1 MKKGKFSALLP
12 LIIFVSIY
20 LGTSLV
26 MKDFYSVSVLVPGI
40 IAVLVGIFM
49 NRKRGL
55 EKNIEIFCK
64 GAGNS
69 NIILMCL
76 IFILAGAFA
85 EVAKNMGAVES
96 TVNLGLTILPKNIL
110 VAGIFIISSFIAIS
124 LGTSMGTIAAIVPI
138 AMGISDKTNIAL
150 PLIVGAVVGG
160 AMFGDNLSMISD
172 TTIAATKTQGCEMKD
187 KFKVNFKVILPLI
200 VGAVVGGAMFGDN
213 LSMISDTT
221 IAATKTQGCE
231 MKDKFKVN
239 FKVILPAAILVIVI
253 YTFLGSGANTSVG
266 QYDYNFIKIIP
277 YLGILIAALMGAN
290 VIAILSGGIVLA
302 GAIGFFT
309 GSLDLKTFF
318 TSISTGIGGMSE
330 LILIS
335 IIIGG
340 IVEIIKEN
348 GGIDYVLNLVTKR
361 INGKKGAEFGIGLL
375 VSLVDACTAN
385 NTIAIVTVGPLAKDI
400 SDEYNLDSK
409 RIAGILD
416 MFSCAVQGII
426 PYGAQLMSAAALTGL
441 SSFEIMKFLFYPYLM
456 GISAIAFIGG

>member
-40 IAVLVGIFM
+40 IAVLFGIFT

-187 KFKVNFKVILPLI
+187 KFKI
-200 VGAVVGGAMFGDN
+200 
-213 LSMISDTT
+213 
-221 IAATKTQGCE
+221 
-231 MKDKFKVN
+231 N

-309 GSLDLKTFF
+309 GSLFKDFLHF
-318 TSISTGIGGMSE
+318 
-330 LILIS
+330 
-335 IIIGG
+335 
-340 IVEIIKEN
+340 N
-348 GGIDYVLNLVTKR
+348 
-361 INGKKGAEFGIGLL
+361 INWYRGNE
-375 VSLVDACTAN
+375 
-385 NTIAIVTVGPLAKDI
+385 
-400 SDEYNLDSK
+400 
-409 RIAGILD
+409 
-416 MFSCAVQGII
+416 
-426 PYGAQLMSAAALTGL
+426 
-441 SSFEIMKFLFYPYLM
+441 
-456 GISAIAFIGG
+456 

>member
-40 IAVLVGIFM
+40 IAVLFGIFT

-187 KFKVNFKVILPLI
+187 KFKI
-200 VGAVVGGAMFGDN
+200 
-213 LSMISDTT
+213 
-221 IAATKTQGCE
+221 
-231 MKDKFKVN
+231 N

-277 YLGILIAALMGAN
+277 YLGILIAALIGAN

-456 GISAIAFIGG
+456 GISVIAFIAFFQKKESDEKSGELNAIAVE

>member
-187 KFKVNFKVILPLI
+187 KFKI
-200 VGAVVGGAMFGDN
+200 
-213 LSMISDTT
+213 
-221 IAATKTQGCE
+221 
-231 MKDKFKVN
+231 N

-456 GISAIAFIGG
+456 GISAIAFIALFQKKESAEKSGELNAIAVE

>member
-26 MKDFYSVSVLVPGI
+26 MKDFYSISVLVPGI
-40 IAVLVGIFM
+40 IAVLFGIFT

-138 AMGISDKTNIAL
+138 AMGIADKTNIAL
-150 PLIVGAVVGG
+150 QLIVGAVVGG

-187 KFKVNFKVILPLI
+187 KFKI
-200 VGAVVGGAMFGDN
+200 
-213 LSMISDTT
+213 
-221 IAATKTQGCE
+221 
-231 MKDKFKVN
+231 N

-335 IIIGG
+335 IIIVG
-340 IVEIIKEN
+340 
-348 GGIDYVLNLVTKR
+348 VL
-361 INGKKGAEFGIGLL
+361 
-375 VSLVDACTAN
+375 
-385 NTIAIVTVGPLAKDI
+385 
-400 SDEYNLDSK
+400 
-409 RIAGILD
+409 
-416 MFSCAVQGII
+416 Q
-426 PYGAQLMSAAALTGL
+426 
-441 SSFEIMKFLFYPYLM
+441 
-456 GISAIAFIGG
+456 

>member
-40 IAVLVGIFM
+40 IAVLFGIFM

-172 TTIAATKTQGCEMKD
+172 TTIAATKTQGCEMRD
-187 KFKVNFKVILPLI
+187 KFRI
-200 VGAVVGGAMFGDN
+200 
-213 LSMISDTT
+213 
-221 IAATKTQGCE
+221 
-231 MKDKFKVN
+231 N

-302 GAIGFFT
+302 GTIGFFT

-318 TSISTGIGGMSE
+318 SSISTGIGGMSE

-409 RIAGILD
+409 RVAGILD

-456 GISAIAFIGG
+456 GISVIIFIAFFQKKENTETNEKLDVVVTQ

>member
-40 IAVLVGIFM
+40 IAVLFGIFT

-187 KFKVNFKVILPLI
+187 KFKI
-200 VGAVVGGAMFGDN
+200 
-213 LSMISDTT
+213 
-221 IAATKTQGCE
+221 
-231 MKDKFKVN
+231 N

-456 GISAIAFIGG
+456 GYKCNSIHSIFPKERKC

>member
-40 IAVLVGIFM
+40 IAVLFGIFT

-187 KFKVNFKVILPLI
+187 KFKVNFKVILP
-200 VGAVVGGAMFGDN
+200 
-213 LSMISDTT
+213 
-221 IAATKTQGCE
+221 
-231 MKDKFKVN
+231 
-239 FKVILPAAILVIVI
+239 AAILVIVI

-302 GAIGFFT
+302 GVIGFFT

-456 GISAIAFIGG
+456 GISAIAFIAFFQKKESAEKTSELNAIAVE

>member
-40 IAVLVGIFM
+40 IAVLFGIFT

-172 TTIAATKTQGCEMKD
+172 TTIAATKTQ
-187 KFKVNFKVILPLI
+187 
-200 VGAVVGGAMFGDN
+200 
-213 LSMISDTT
+213 
-221 IAATKTQGCE
+221 
-231 MKDKFKVN
+231 
-239 FKVILPAAILVIVI
+239 
-253 YTFLGSGANTSVG
+253 
-266 QYDYNFIKIIP
+266 
-277 YLGILIAALMGAN
+277 
-290 VIAILSGGIVLA
+290 
-302 GAIGFFT
+302 
-309 GSLDLKTFF
+309 
-318 TSISTGIGGMSE
+318 
-330 LILIS
+330 
-335 IIIGG
+335 
-340 IVEIIKEN
+340 
-348 GGIDYVLNLVTKR
+348 
-361 INGKKGAEFGIGLL
+361 
-375 VSLVDACTAN
+375 
-385 NTIAIVTVGPLAKDI
+385 
-400 SDEYNLDSK
+400 
-409 RIAGILD
+409 
-416 MFSCAVQGII
+416 
-426 PYGAQLMSAAALTGL
+426 
-441 SSFEIMKFLFYPYLM
+441 
-456 GISAIAFIGG
+456 

>member
-40 IAVLVGIFM
+40 IAVLFGIFT

-187 KFKVNFKVILPLI
+187 KFKI
-200 VGAVVGGAMFGDN
+200 
-213 LSMISDTT
+213 
-221 IAATKTQGCE
+221 
-231 MKDKFKVN
+231 N

-318 TSISTGIGGMSE
+318 TSISNGIGGMSE

-456 GISAIAFIGG
+456 GISTIAFIAFFQKKESAEKSGELNAIAVE

>member
-40 IAVLVGIFM
+40 IAVLFGIFT

-187 KFKVNFKVILPLI
+187 KFKI
-200 VGAVVGGAMFGDN
+200 
-213 LSMISDTT
+213 
-221 IAATKTQGCE
+221 
-231 MKDKFKVN
+231 N

-456 GISAIAFIGG
+456 GISAIAFIALFQKKESAEKSGELNAIAVE

>member
-40 IAVLVGIFM
+40 IAVLFGIFT

-187 KFKVNFKVILPLI
+187 KFKI
-200 VGAVVGGAMFGDN
+200 
-213 LSMISDTT
+213 
-221 IAATKTQGCE
+221 
-231 MKDKFKVN
+231 N

-330 LILIS
+330 IILIS

-456 GISAIAFIGG
+456 GISAIAFIVFFQKKESAEKSGELNAIAVE

>member
-40 IAVLVGIFM
+40 IAVLFGIFT

-187 KFKVNFKVILPLI
+187 KFKI
-200 VGAVVGGAMFGDN
+200 
-213 LSMISDTT
+213 
-221 IAATKTQGCE
+221 
-231 MKDKFKVN
+231 N

-361 INGKKGAEFGIGLL
+361 INSKKGAEFGIGLL

-456 GISAIAFIGG
+456 GISAIAFIAFFQKKVLKKVGS

>member
-1 MKKGKFSALLP
+1 MIDLLNRLGGEKMKKGKFSALLP

-124 LGTSMGTIAAIVPI
+124 LGTSMGTIVAIVPI
-138 AMGISDKTNIAL
+138 AMGIADKTNIAL

-172 TTIAATKTQGCEMKD
+172 TTIAKNKNSR
-187 KFKVNFKVILPLI
+187 V
-200 VGAVVGGAMFGDN
+200 
-213 LSMISDTT
+213 
-221 IAATKTQGCE
+221 
-231 MKDKFKVN
+231 
-239 FKVILPAAILVIVI
+239 
-253 YTFLGSGANTSVG
+253 
-266 QYDYNFIKIIP
+266 
-277 YLGILIAALMGAN
+277 
-290 VIAILSGGIVLA
+290 
-302 GAIGFFT
+302 
-309 GSLDLKTFF
+309 
-318 TSISTGIGGMSE
+318 
-330 LILIS
+330 
-335 IIIGG
+335 
-340 IVEIIKEN
+340 
-348 GGIDYVLNLVTKR
+348 
-361 INGKKGAEFGIGLL
+361 
-375 VSLVDACTAN
+375 
-385 NTIAIVTVGPLAKDI
+385 
-400 SDEYNLDSK
+400 
-409 RIAGILD
+409 
-416 MFSCAVQGII
+416 
-426 PYGAQLMSAAALTGL
+426 
-441 SSFEIMKFLFYPYLM
+441 
-456 GISAIAFIGG
+456 

>member
-40 IAVLVGIFM
+40 IAVLFGIFT

-187 KFKVNFKVILPLI
+187 KFKI
-200 VGAVVGGAMFGDN
+200 
-213 LSMISDTT
+213 
-221 IAATKTQGCE
+221 
-231 MKDKFKVN
+231 N

-361 INGKKGAEFGIGLL
+361 INGKKEAEFGIGLL

-426 PYGAQLMSAAALTGL
+426 PY
-441 SSFEIMKFLFYPYLM
+441 
-456 GISAIAFIGG
+456 

>member
-40 IAVLVGIFM
+40 IAVLFGIFM

-110 VAGIFIISSFIAIS
+110 VAGIFVISSFIAIS

-138 AMGISDKTNIAL
+138 AMGIADKTNIA
-150 PLIVGAVVGG
+150 
-160 AMFGDNLSMISD
+160 
-172 TTIAATKTQGCEMKD
+172 
-187 KFKVNFKVILPLI
+187 LPLI

-318 TSISTGIGGMSE
+318 SSISTGIGGMSE

-409 RIAGILD
+409 RVAGILD

-456 GISAIAFIGG
+456 GISVIIFIAFFQKKESTETNEELDVVVTQ

>member
-26 MKDFYSVSVLVPGI
+26 MKDFYSISVLVPGI
-40 IAVLVGIFM
+40 IAVLFGIFT

-138 AMGISDKTNIAL
+138 AMGIADKTNIAL

-187 KFKVNFKVILPLI
+187 KFKI
-200 VGAVVGGAMFGDN
+200 
-213 LSMISDTT
+213 
-221 IAATKTQGCE
+221 
-231 MKDKFKVN
+231 N

-456 GISAIAFIGG
+456 GISAIAFIVFFQKKESAEKSGELNAIAVE

>member
-40 IAVLVGIFM
+40 IAALVGIFM

-110 VAGIFIISSFIAIS
+110 VAGIFVISSFIAIS

-138 AMGISDKTNIAL
+138 AMGIADKTNIAL

-172 TTIAATKTQGCEMKD
+172 TTIAATKTQGCEMRD
-187 KFKVNFKVILPLI
+187 KFRI
-200 VGAVVGGAMFGDN
+200 
-213 LSMISDTT
+213 
-221 IAATKTQGCE
+221 
-231 MKDKFKVN
+231 N
-239 FKVILPAAILVIVI
+239 FKVILPAAILVIVL
-253 YTFLGSGANTSVG
+253 YTFLGSGSNTSVG
-266 QYDYNFIKIIP
+266 QYDYNLIKVIP
-277 YLGILIAALMGAN
+277 YLGILIAALMGVN
-290 VIAILSGGIVLA
+290 VIAILAGGIVLA
-302 GAIGFFT
+302 GGIGFFT
-309 GSLDLKTFF
+309 GSMDLKVFF
-318 TSISTGIGGMSE
+318 NSISAGVAGMSE

-400 SDEYNLDSK
+400 SNKYNLDSK
-409 RIAGILD
+409 RVAGILD

-456 GISAIAFIGG
+456 GISVIIFIAFFQKKENTETSEELDVAVTQ

>member
-40 IAVLVGIFM
+40 IAVLFGIFT

-187 KFKVNFKVILPLI
+187 KFKI
-200 VGAVVGGAMFGDN
+200 
-213 LSMISDTT
+213 
-221 IAATKTQGCE
+221 
-231 MKDKFKVN
+231 N

-456 GISAIAFIGG
+456 GISSIAFIAFFQKKESAEKSGELNAVAVE

>member
-40 IAVLVGIFM
+40 IAVLFGIFT

-187 KFKVNFKVILPLI
+187 KFKI
-200 VGAVVGGAMFGDN
+200 
-213 LSMISDTT
+213 
-221 IAATKTQGCE
+221 
-231 MKDKFKVN
+231 N

-309 GSLDLKTFF
+309 GYLDLKTFF

-456 GISAIAFIGG
+456 GISAIAFIVFFQKKESAEKSGELNAIAVE

>member
-40 IAVLVGIFM
+40 IAVLFGIFI

-187 KFKVNFKVILPLI
+187 KFKI
-200 VGAVVGGAMFGDN
+200 
-213 LSMISDTT
+213 
-221 IAATKTQGCE
+221 
-231 MKDKFKVN
+231 
-239 FKVILPAAILVIVI
+239 
-253 YTFLGSGANTSVG
+253 
-266 QYDYNFIKIIP
+266 NFI
-277 YLGILIAALMGAN
+277 L
-290 VIAILSGGIVLA
+290 
-302 GAIGFFT
+302 
-309 GSLDLKTFF
+309 
-318 TSISTGIGGMSE
+318 E
-330 LILIS
+330 L
-335 IIIGG
+335 
-340 IVEIIKEN
+340 V
-348 GGIDYVLNLVTKR
+348 
-361 INGKKGAEFGIGLL
+361 
-375 VSLVDACTAN
+375 
-385 NTIAIVTVGPLAKDI
+385 
-400 SDEYNLDSK
+400 
-409 RIAGILD
+409 
-416 MFSCAVQGII
+416 
-426 PYGAQLMSAAALTGL
+426 
-441 SSFEIMKFLFYPYLM
+441 
-456 GISAIAFIGG
+456 

>member
-138 AMGISDKTNIAL
+138 AMGIADKTNIAL

-187 KFKVNFKVILPLI
+187 KFKINFKVIY
-200 VGAVVGGAMFGDN
+200 
-213 LSMISDTT
+213 
-221 IAATKTQGCE
+221 
-231 MKDKFKVN
+231 
-239 FKVILPAAILVIVI
+239 ILRKW
-253 YTFLGSGANTSVG
+253 S
-266 QYDYNFIKIIP
+266 
-277 YLGILIAALMGAN
+277 
-290 VIAILSGGIVLA
+290 
-302 GAIGFFT
+302 
-309 GSLDLKTFF
+309 
-318 TSISTGIGGMSE
+318 
-330 LILIS
+330 
-335 IIIGG
+335 
-340 IVEIIKEN
+340 
-348 GGIDYVLNLVTKR
+348 
-361 INGKKGAEFGIGLL
+361 
-375 VSLVDACTAN
+375 
-385 NTIAIVTVGPLAKDI
+385 
-400 SDEYNLDSK
+400 
-409 RIAGILD
+409 
-416 MFSCAVQGII
+416 
-426 PYGAQLMSAAALTGL
+426 
-441 SSFEIMKFLFYPYLM
+441 
-456 GISAIAFIGG
+456 

>member
-1 MKKGKFSALLP
+1 MKEGKFSALLP

-20 LGTSLV
+20 LGTSIV
-26 MKDFYSVSVLVPGI
+26 MKDFYSVSILVPGI
-40 IAVLVGIFM
+40 IAALVGIFM
-49 NRKRGL
+49 NRKRGI

-110 VAGIFIISSFIAIS
+110 IAGIFIISSFIAIS

-138 AMGISDKTNIAL
+138 AMGIAEKTNIAL

-172 TTIAATKTQGCEMKD
+172 TTIAATKTQGCEMRD
-187 KFKVNFKVILPLI
+187 KFRINFKVILP
-200 VGAVVGGAMFGDN
+200 
-213 LSMISDTT
+213 S
-221 IAATKTQGCE
+221 
-231 MKDKFKVN
+231 
-239 FKVILPAAILVIVI
+239 AILVII
-253 YTFLGSGANTSVG
+253 LYTFLGSGSNASVG
-266 QYDYNFIKIIP
+266 QYDYNLIKVIP
-277 YLGILIAALMGAN
+277 YLGILIAALMGGN
-290 VIAILSGGIVLA
+290 VIAILSGGIILA
-302 GAIGFFT
+302 GGIGFFT
-309 GSLDLKTFF
+309 GAMDLKAFF
-318 TSISTGIGGMSE
+318 DSISAGVAGMSE

-348 GGIDYVLNLVTKR
+348 GGINYVLNLVTKR
-361 INGKKGAEFGIGLL
+361 INSKRGAEFGIGLL
-375 VSLVDACTAN
+375 VSLIDACTAN

-400 SDEYNLDSK
+400 SNKYNLDSK
-409 RIAGILD
+409 RVAGILD

-456 GISAIAFIGG
+456 GISAIIFIAFFQKKENTETSEELDVVVTQ

>member
-40 IAVLVGIFM
+40 IAALVGIFM

-110 VAGIFIISSFIAIS
+110 VAGIFVISSFIAIS

-138 AMGISDKTNIAL
+138 AMGIADKTNIAL

-172 TTIAATKTQGCEMKD
+172 TTIAATKTQGCEMRD
-187 KFKVNFKVILPLI
+187 KFRI
-200 VGAVVGGAMFGDN
+200 
-213 LSMISDTT
+213 
-221 IAATKTQGCE
+221 
-231 MKDKFKVN
+231 N
-239 FKVILPAAILVIVI
+239 FKVILPAAILVIVL
-253 YTFLGSGANTSVG
+253 YTFLGSGSNTSVG
-266 QYDYNFIKIIP
+266 QYDYNLIKVIP
-277 YLGILIAALMGAN
+277 YLGILIAALMGVN

-302 GAIGFFT
+302 GGIGFFT
-309 GSLDLKTFF
+309 GSMDLKVFF
-318 TSISTGIGGMSE
+318 NSISAGVAGMSE

-400 SDEYNLDSK
+400 SNKYNLDSK
-409 RIAGILD
+409 RVAGILD

-456 GISAIAFIGG
+456 GISVIIFIAFFQKKENTETSEELDVAVTQ

>member
-40 IAVLVGIFM
+40 IAVLFGIFT

-187 KFKVNFKVILPLI
+187 KFKITLRLYYQL
-200 VGAVVGGAMFGDN
+200 
-213 LSMISDTT
+213 LS
-221 IAATKTQGCE
+221 
-231 MKDKFKVN
+231 
-239 FKVILPAAILVIVI
+239 
-253 YTFLGSGANTSVG
+253 
-266 QYDYNFIKIIP
+266 
-277 YLGILIAALMGAN
+277 
-290 VIAILSGGIVLA
+290 
-302 GAIGFFT
+302 
-309 GSLDLKTFF
+309 
-318 TSISTGIGGMSE
+318 
-330 LILIS
+330 
-335 IIIGG
+335 
-340 IVEIIKEN
+340 
-348 GGIDYVLNLVTKR
+348 
-361 INGKKGAEFGIGLL
+361 
-375 VSLVDACTAN
+375 
-385 NTIAIVTVGPLAKDI
+385 
-400 SDEYNLDSK
+400 
-409 RIAGILD
+409 
-416 MFSCAVQGII
+416 
-426 PYGAQLMSAAALTGL
+426 
-441 SSFEIMKFLFYPYLM
+441 
-456 GISAIAFIGG
+456 

>member
-40 IAVLVGIFM
+40 IAVLFGIFT

-187 KFKVNFKVILPLI
+187 KFKI
-200 VGAVVGGAMFGDN
+200 
-213 LSMISDTT
+213 
-221 IAATKTQGCE
+221 
-231 MKDKFKVN
+231 N

-277 YLGILIAALMGAN
+277 YLGILIAALIGAN

-441 SSFEIMKFLFYPYLM
+441 SSFEIMKFLFYPCLM
-456 GISAIAFIGG
+456 GISVIAFIAFFQKKESAEKSGELNAIAVE